1 MSRTAESVGGIL
13 QAQVG
18 LILLSELNR
27 PAVLHVVGGVVDG
40 SSGIIHVAGDIGGV
54 GSTSADGSA
63 VDGDAGALVLILNQG
78 GLESVHSIQASLL
91 TGGGASANEVVVA
104 VQQAD
109 LLGTASDVN
118 GPVGVVG
125 IALDGAVIT
134 QSGQQHLQEGKAGQ
148 GVARTEGAVRVTV
161 DDAGLRAVS
170 NVAGEGGAHGHVLE
184 GSGLGAQRLSSG
196 LAQHHASDDLG
207 GSATGQSSLGLE
219 TTVGITVDNSH
230 FGHHVDSFFISDI
243 ANLVAVVEVL
253 GASADGDQRHGHHQS
268 QNQRKELLHGG
279 FSSF

>member
-1 MSRTAESVGGIL
+1 MSRTAESVGGVL
-13 QAQVG
+13 QSQVG

-40 SSGIIHVAGDIGGV
+40 SGLIIHVAGDIHSV
-54 GSTSADGSA
+54 GSTSADGSTI
-63 VDGDAGALVLILNQG
+63 DGDALALVAVLNQG
-78 GLESVHSIQASLL
+78 GLESVHSVQASFL

-148 GVARTEGAVRVTV
+148 GVARTEGTVRVTV

-219 TTVGITVDNSH
+219 ITIGITVDNSH